1 MKVIVADDS
10 TFVRNIIIKSIKNN
24 IENIDIVSCVNGK
37 EVVDCWDNH
46 NPDWLVTDLL
56 MPEMTGQ
63 ELIKILNETGKNPN
77 VVVISADIQKGTK
90 EELESL
96 KIKHQINKPLSPDK
110 LERLIEILRGGV

>member
-24 IENIDIVSCVNGK
+24 IDNVDVVSFINGK
-37 EVVDCWDNH
+37 EVLDSWDIH
-46 NPDWLVTDLL
+46 NPDWLITDLL

-63 ELIKILNETGKNPN
+63 ELIKALNDAGKTPN

-90 EELESL
+90 DELESL
-96 KIKHQINKPLSPDK
+96 KIKHQINKPLSPEK
-110 LERLIEILRGGV
+110 IEKLIEILKGGV